1 MIQGDKQLTQLK
13 VVLSAYLPTVQELE
27 LTQVQFDKNIEKF
40 DC

>member
-13 VVLSAYLPTVQELE
+13 VVLSAYLPIVHELE
-27 LTQVQFDKNIEKF
+27 LTQVQFDKNMEKF